1 MKKIKSFKRE
11 KEFDT
16 MTIVTDIG
24 EIPLKDEDEENAAP
38 HVDDK
43 AETSNGNDV
52 DEADMSV
59 QSEGQKSND
68 PLSAKASEAEDGG
81 MDEDRSTKE
90 TVNRKSLA
98 DTQKKASD
106 GKPTQIYEPRPLTPE
121 DDIYDDIIEQFASA
135 PTKPK
140 YWFEEFG
147 DYWSCSCGH
156 INKGDYCKS
165 CGLERELLRSLFI
178 LHKPADAVGKLDKK
192 LNKNKEQVDKEEQQ
206 HADKESR
213 RKAREASGEDLDKV
227 VPIETDDGDEDALTS
242 QPAKEE
248 KAVIASNQHNTGK
261 KHRLSFKAKIAIAI
275 AACLILISICGFAI
289 YKVMAAPAMQYE
301 DALQLQKSGKYEKAI
316 EKYEALGDY
325 KDAKNRIWECWILMG
340 DSFYE
345 NGDFQDAI
353 NAYETA
359 LDLKEDGSIH
369 EKIRLCYIAIG
380 DSYYNAGEFEKAIGV
395 YTVASE
401 IAAGDDVV
409 EKINAAKLGYVKTF
423 QADRTKQVEAFL
435 DELVEAGYPGAQEL
449 YDAYYA
455 WHTSIIANTSEDDY
469 SSDVD
474 TVSRKSTVY
483 FHATLS
489 GGEPDESLRLYYEV
503 SWPDGHTEIYN
514 LDSEWR
520 AGDRITARFQYVI
533 PIFGKEGKL
542 TFTLYDRNTREAL
555 GSDSV
560 MFKN

>member
-1 MKKIKSFKRE
+1 
-11 KEFDT
+11 

-43 AETSNGNDV
+43 AEASNGNDV

-192 LNKNKEQVDKEEQQ
+192 LKKNKEQVDKEEQQ

-409 EKINAAKLGYVKTF
+409 EKINAAKLGYVKAF
-423 QADRTKQVEAFL
+423 QSDRTKQVEAFL